1 MKKNFKL
8 IQFTLLLLL
17 FSIVFS
23 YSFIAASEMAVK
35 EGDLVRLKV
44 SATDQDNDK
53 LTYYFP
59 EPFNNQGEW
68 QTTYGDAGEYDIE
81 VLVSDGKNEVIQ
93 HVRLLV
99 EKRNQPPI
107 LTKTEITVQEG
118 ETIDL
123 KQFVND
129 PDKDPLTY
137 SFPSPFS
144 RSGTWKTSFGDEGY
158 KIINFYFTDG
168 EFNQSG
174 KIAINI
180 IHSNQPPKINS
191 LFDEKALV
199 ELSEGKEYDFFVNAK
214 DAENDKL
221 QYAWQLDNKTISN
234 TEKFKYTFSYTSEG
248 DHSLLLEITD
258 GIETLRRTWTILV
271 KDSNRPPIIFLPS
284 LSANENELITLQ
296 LPLKDQDGDD
306 IMYTLPPPFKEDGT
320 WQTTYGD
327 AGIHFFPI
335 TLSDG
340 KTTLTSNITITI
352 GKVNRPPQF
361 NLVPKVY
368 LSEGQ
373 NWFLPLDITDPD
385 NDQFTLTIDG
395 LPPDAVFSSQ
405 KKQLSWQP
413 RYDYIKR
420 KGGMTSNILNTL
432 RLEQFLLR
440 EKKIPLTLHACDLQQ
455 CSNSTLTLVVHNVNR
470 PPTLLPLQDVT
481 VKETET
487 VQITPA
493 AADPDEDILH
503 FSLTP
508 PLGKRTG
515 KWKTTFED
523 QGEYTTYVTATD
535 GKIPDTKPVK
545 ITVLKTNRPPT
556 ITIKND
562 DVTVNENQQFQITAK
577 ATDPDND
584 NLTLSLEN
592 PPVGATFVNGA
603 FLWSPPYETV
613 ANKTDTLINDFSSTS
628 QLLNK
633 KLNSDAT
640 VLWLTFK
647 ASDGELET
655 IHPVKITIK
664 NINRAPHII
673 DYTPDSLATAK
684 VEQPVRFTI
693 NAADQDNDVL
703 SYYWTFGLAETTVE
717 GTNIIDRIFTYPG
730 TKQVSV
736 KVSDGRDR
744 VEKTWEINVVEE
756 DSSVAI
762 TAPAPQQDI
771 DEPQTSITPTGSIT
785 AEIPTQE
792 IYKVYVI
799 ET

>member
-1 MKKNFKL
+1 MKKKIKF
-8 IQFTLLLLL
+8 ISFTVLLLII
-17 FSIVFS
+17 SILSS
-23 YSFIAASEMAVK
+23 YSFVAASEMTVK

-59 EPFNNQGEW
+59 QPFNSQGEW

-81 VLVSDGKNEVIQ
+81 VLVSDGKNEVLQ

-107 LTKTEITVQEG
+107 LTKTEVTVKEG

-144 RSGTWKTSFGDEGY
+144 KSGTWKTSFGDAGY
-158 KIINFYFTDG
+158 KIIHFYFTDD

-180 IHSNQPPKINS
+180 IHSNQPPQINS
-191 LFDEKALV
+191 VFDEKALI
-199 ELSEGKEYDFFVNAK
+199 ELSEGKEYDFFVKAK
-214 DAENDKL
+214 DPESDSL
-221 QYAWQLDNKTISN
+221 EYLWQLDNQTISN
-234 TEKFKYTFSYTSEG
+234 EQKFKYTFSYASEG
-248 DHSLLLEITD
+248 DHYLTLEVTD
-258 GIETLRRTWTILV
+258 GLETIRRTWTLLV
-271 KDSNRPPIIFLPS
+271 KDSNRPPTITLPS
-284 LSANENELITLQ
+284 LSANENERITLQ
-296 LPLKDQDGDD
+296 LPPQDQDGDD
-306 IMYTLPPPFKEDGT
+306 LMYTLPPPFKEDGT

-335 TLSDG
+335 TVSDG
-340 KTTLTSNITITI
+340 KTTLISNVTITI

-361 NLVPKVY
+361 NLPPKAY

-373 NWFLPLDITDPD
+373 QWVFPLEITDPD

-395 LPPDAVFSSQ
+395 LPSDAALSQ
-405 KKQLSWQP
+405 PLQPSEKKQISWQP
-413 RYDYIKR
+413 SYDYIQR
-420 KGGMTSNILNTL
+420 KGGMISNVLNTL
-432 RLEQFLLR
+432 RVEQLLLR
-440 EKKIPLTLHACDLQQ
+440 EKKIPLTIHACDPQQ
-455 CSNSTLTLVVHNVNR
+455 CSNSTLTLVVYNVNR
-470 PPTLLPLQDVT
+470 PAILLPLQDVI

-487 VQITPA
+487 VQITPTA
-493 AADPDEDILH
+493 QDPDEDILH

-508 PLGKRTG
+508 PVGKRTG

-535 GKIPDTKPVK
+535 GKNPDTKPVK

-584 NLTLSLEN
+584 NITLSLEN
-592 PPVGATFVNGA
+592 PPADATFTNGA
-603 FLWSPPYETV
+603 FVWSPSFETV
-613 ANKTDTLINDFSSTS
+613 QNKTATLVNDLSSSS
-628 QLLNK
+628 QFLNK
-633 KLNSDAT
+633 KFNSEET

-664 NINRAPHII
+664 NINRAPQIAG
-673 DYTPDSLATAK
+673 YTPDSLATAK

-693 NAADQDNDVL
+693 NAADEDADTL
-703 SYYWTFGLAETTVE
+703 SYYWTFGIAETTVE
-717 GTNIIDRIFTYPG
+717 GTNIIDRTFTYPG
-730 TKQVSV
+730 TKQVTV
-736 KVSDGRDR
+736 KVSDGRDSM
-744 VEKTWEINVVEE
+744 EKTWEINVVEE
-756 DSSVAI
+756 ESSIPI
-762 TAPAPQQDI
+762 TVPAPEQSSPI
-771 DEPQTSITPTGSIT
+771 TGSAT
-785 AEIPTQE
+785 SDLPSEE

-799 ET
+799 EHN